1 AFNSS
6 GVFSSVINRARSS
19 LHAAISVLSVA

>member
-1 AFNSS
+1 S